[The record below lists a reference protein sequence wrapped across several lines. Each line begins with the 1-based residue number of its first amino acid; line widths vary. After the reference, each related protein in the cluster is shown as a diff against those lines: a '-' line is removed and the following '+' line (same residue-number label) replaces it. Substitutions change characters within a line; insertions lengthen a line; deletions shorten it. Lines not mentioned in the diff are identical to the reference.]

1 VPSNSRAASFKVS
14 LDRALGEAGEQEYA
28 RLVRV
33 LIAAQG
39 MFAFVP
45 VASDFPVES
54 RRALLDK
61 LAADLEAKG
70 IALYIASMTRERWDV
85 LQALAEIAP
94 PAGASAV
101 LAVLGL
107 EETPGIIRESGAA
120 PSRPPALAL
129 LNHTRE
135 SLRARFPF
143 PLILW
148 CEPAV
153 FLALQEEAPDLY
165 DHFIALV
172 EFLYAGPRPQTGEGW
187 EVTSRVMEDG
197 LVTVGPPG
205 SEASAAFYADLLTR
219 HAERSEERARALL
232 GLAEAL
238 WGLRTVDVIDRLMR
252 ALAAVEEALGILP
265 HEEMPHEVAR
275 GQVLKGLILSDLP
288 TANRAESL
296 ARAIACYE
304 AALRVQTEEDFP
316 VQWAM
321 TQNNLGIA
329 YQDLPTGD
337 RGANLQKAIACYEAA
352 IRGYRS
358 AGLTGEADRIDWLL
372 IALRH
377 ADTPTSWLRFIADR
391 VKWLIDSLRRR

>member
-1 VPSNSRAASFKVS
+1 VPSSSRAASFKVS

-33 LIAAQG
+33 LMAAQG

-54 RRALLDK
+54 RRDLLDK
-61 LAADLEAKG
+61 LAADLAAKG
-70 IALYIASMTRERWDV
+70 IELYIASMSRERWDV
-85 LQALAEIAP
+85 LQALADIAP
-94 PAGASAV
+94 PSGTSAV
-101 LAVLGL
+101 LAVIGL
-107 EETPGIIRESGAA
+107 EETPGIIREAGAL

-172 EFLYAGPRPQTGEGW
+172 EFLYAGPRPQTGEER
-187 EVTSRVMEDG
+187 EVISRVTEDG
-197 LVTVGPPG
+197 LVTVGPPR

-219 HAERSEERARALL
+219 HPEPSEERARALL

-238 WGLRTVDVIDRLMR
+238 WGLHTVDVIARLTR

-265 HEEMPHEVAR
+265 YEEMPHEAAR

-288 TANRAESL
+288 TTNRAESL
-296 ARAIACYE
+296 ASAIACYE
-304 AALRVQTEEDFP
+304 AALRVRTEQDFP
-316 VQWAM
+316 LDWAM

-329 YQDLPTGD
+329 YQNLPTGD
-337 RGANLQKAIACYEAA
+337 RGVNLQKAIACYEAA
-352 IRGYRS
+352 IRGYR
-358 AGLTGEADRIDWLL
+358 AVGLTEEADRINRLL
-372 IALRH
+372 SSLRH
-377 ADTPTSWLRFIADR
+377 ADTPMSWWRSIPDKIKRF
-391 VKWLIDSLRRR
+391 IDSLRP